1 MKIQIDDDS
10 GSHRK
15 AHRKPKTWK
24 KKKKKKKKVGE
35 MGLDHARGDVTT
47 TSLGGKGVAKKM
59 DYTDRVVGVE
69 GC

>member
-1 MKIQIDDDS
+1 MMIPAATGRPT
-10 GSHRK
+10 GSQK
-15 AHRKPKTWK
+15 LGKKNKNK
-24 KKKKKKKKVGE
+24 KKKIGE